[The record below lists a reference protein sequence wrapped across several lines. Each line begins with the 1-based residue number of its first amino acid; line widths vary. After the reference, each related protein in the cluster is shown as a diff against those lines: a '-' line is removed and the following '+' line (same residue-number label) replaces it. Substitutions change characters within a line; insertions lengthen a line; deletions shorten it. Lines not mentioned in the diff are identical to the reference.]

1 LSNDANNSER
11 PPNRLLVT
19 LRLVY
24 AELQYWLIGL
34 TPEDY
39 HWRMAS
45 AWEDLGNFDRAARHL
60 KSYLQSSENAQVRA
74 LLAYCY
80 ARLGS
85 WSLAA
90 EEYRIVIAAWSHPT
104 FILGLAEAKF
114 ELGDAT
120 SARALAEL
128 VEREHPSR
136 EPYVQQ
142 ALLYLRARLDS
153 PPATS
158 AGRVE

>member
-1 LSNDANNSER
+1 MDRDSAHAR
-11 PPNRLLVT
+11 PRLLAA

-24 AELQYWLIGL
+24 TELQYWLIGL

-45 AWEDLGNFDRAARHL
+45 AWEELEKFSRAARHL

-74 LLAYCY
+74 LLAYFY

-90 EEYRIVIAAWSHPT
+90 EEYKTVIAAWPHPT
-104 FILGLAEAKF
+104 FILGLAEA
-114 ELGDAT
+114 
-120 SARALAEL
+120 
-128 VEREHPSR
+128 
-136 EPYVQQ
+136 
-142 ALLYLRARLDS
+142 
-153 PPATS
+153 
-158 AGRVE
+158 